1 MSLKPLIL
9 RLCDAE
15 VMAALRDFPTMQR
28 WEVLRRH
35 HAPMSAQEFASACS
49 VTQSK
54 ALASLDL
61 LLDGGF
67 VVRHRATAR
76 RRHPT
81 FTVAADEIL
90 VVFDSDNDEQRHW
103 INSQAAELRRFS
115 RHAIDSHITMPSHPG
130 GAKRIYGEFYR
141 APTLTP
147 AEVERACAILQQAV
161 DAITELE
168 REALARSRRDEKNG
182 SVAAEPDESSQA
194 YILAVNFVAVDA
206 GVLPLPKLAFMESEM
221 ALRRSAS
228 RATSPKSLLTAR
240 EIEIAT
246 RLASGKSRPET
257 AKALGVSANT
267 IASATKRIY
276 AKLGVRNRVEFTSRM
291 AGQPSP

>member
-1 MSLKPLIL
+1 
-9 RLCDAE
+9 
-15 VMAALRDFPTMQR
+15 MAAVRDFPTMQR

-35 HAPMSAQEFASACS
+35 IAPMSAQEFASACS
-49 VTQSK
+49 VTHSE

-76 RRHPT
+76 LRHT
-81 FTVAADEIL
+81 TYTVTADEVL
-90 VVFDSDNDEQRHW
+90 VVFDSDNEEQLRW
-103 INSQAAELRRFS
+103 INSQAIEFRRFS
-115 RHAIDSHITMPSHPG
+115 RNAIDSHITMPPRG
-130 GAKRIYGEFYR
+130 GGVKRSYGEFYR

-161 DAITELE
+161 DAIAELE
-168 REALARSRRDEKNG
+168 REALARSRRDKKSG
-182 SVAAEPDESSQA
+182 SVAAESSQA
-194 YILAVNFVAVDA
+194 YMLAVNFVAVDA

-221 ALRRSAS
+221 ALRRSEL

-240 EIEIAT
+240 ELEVAT
-246 RLASGKSRPET
+246 SIASGKSRPET

-267 IASATKRIY
+267 VASATKRIY
-276 AKLGVRNRVEFTSRM
+276 AKLGVRNRAEFTSRM

>member
-9 RLCDAE
+9 RLRDAA
-15 VMAALRDFPTMQR
+15 VMAAVRDFPTMQR

-35 HAPMSAQEFASACS
+35 LAPMSAQEFASACS
-49 VTQSK
+49 VTHSE

-76 RRHPT
+76 RRHT
-81 FTVAADEIL
+81 TYTVAADEIIL
-90 VVFDSDNDEQRHW
+90 VFDSDNEEQRRW
-103 INSQAAELRRFS
+103 INSQATEFRRFS
-115 RHAIDSHITMPSHPG
+115 RDAIDSHITMPPRG
-130 GAKRIYGEFYR
+130 GGVKRSYGEFYR

-161 DAITELE
+161 DAIAELE
-168 REALARSRRDEKNG
+168 REALARSRRDKKSG
-182 SVAAEPDESSQA
+182 SVAAESSQA
-194 YILAVNFVAVDA
+194 YMLAVNFVAVDT

-221 ALRRSAS
+221 ALRRSAL

-240 EIEIAT
+240 ELEVAT
-246 RLASGKSRPET
+246 SIASGKSRPET

-267 IASATKRIY
+267 VASATKRIY
-276 AKLGVRNRVEFTSRM
+276 AKLGVRNRAEFTSRM

>member
-1 MSLKPLIL
+1 
-9 RLCDAE
+9 
-15 VMAALRDFPTMQR
+15 MAAVRDFPTMQR

-35 HAPMSAQEFASACS
+35 LTPMSAQEFASACS
-49 VTQSK
+49 VTHSE

-76 RRHPT
+76 RRHT
-81 FTVAADEIL
+81 TYTVAADEIIL
-90 VVFDSDNDEQRHW
+90 VFDSDNEEQRRW
-103 INSQAAELRRFS
+103 INSQATEFRRFS
-115 RHAIDSHITMPSHPG
+115 RDAIDSHITMPPRG
-130 GAKRIYGEFYR
+130 GGVKRSYGEFYR

-161 DAITELE
+161 DAIAELE
-168 REALARSRRDEKNG
+168 REALARSRRDKKSG
-182 SVAAEPDESSQA
+182 SVAAESSHA
-194 YILAVNFVAVDA
+194 YMLAVNFVAVDA

-221 ALRRSAS
+221 ALRRSAL

-240 EIEIAT
+240 ELEVAT
-246 RLASGKSRPET
+246 SIASGKSRPET

-267 IASATKRIY
+267 VASATKRIY
-276 AKLGVRNRVEFTSRM
+276 AKLGVRNRAEFTSRM